1 MKMNNLLQSILF
13 NWPAKIICIVLAGLL
28 FFFVQN
34 INLDVRD
41 IETTLEVK
49 LPQGYETSDNYVK
62 TVTVS
67 VRGPKETIYMIQSD
81 SVNVV
86 ADFTYVKE
94 PGIYTAA
101 VKVLRSDSL
110 DTDVPLEVS
119 TSPDRISIR
128 IEAKDDGESK
138 VDNADEL
145 QAKGTD
151 T

>member
-1 MKMNNLLQSILF
+1 MKMNNILQSILF

-41 IETTLEVK
+41 FETTLQVK
-49 LPQGYETSDNYVK
+49 LPQGFKTSENYIK

-67 VRGPKETIYMIQSD
+67 VRGPKETIYMIQPD
-81 SVNVV
+81 SVNAA

-101 VKVLRSDSL
+101 VKVLRSDSM

-119 TSPDRISIR
+119 TNPDRISIR
-128 IEAKDDGESK
+128 IEAENDGETEI
-138 VDNADEL
+138 DNAEEPPS
-145 QAKGTD
+145 KGTD